1 MAQARYTVLRPFEHD
16 GTKMKLGFILVLDT
30 EDAQPLLE
38 KGSLRFDKY
47 LNPHDP
53 KDATEIDFFRG
64 NPSGK
69 RKAKPVAAAPSAP
82 LPPEEEEPV
91 EEETTDQK
99 DEEVVEETTEASTEE
114 EKQEETAAA
123 PEEKTEE
130 TVATPAPKKTDTK
143 KKGK

>member
-30 EDAQPLLE
+30 EEAQPLLE

-47 LNPHDP
+47 LNPQDP

-64 NPSGK
+64 NPAGK
-69 RKAKPVAAAPSAP
+69 RKAKPVAAPSTP
-82 LPPEEEEPV
+82 LPPEEEEV
-91 EEETTDQK
+91 EEE
-99 DEEVVEETTEASTEE
+99 EESTEEQTPEAPAE
-114 EKQEETAAA
+114 EKQEETPT

-130 TVATPAPKKTDTK
+130 TVEAPAPKTTE